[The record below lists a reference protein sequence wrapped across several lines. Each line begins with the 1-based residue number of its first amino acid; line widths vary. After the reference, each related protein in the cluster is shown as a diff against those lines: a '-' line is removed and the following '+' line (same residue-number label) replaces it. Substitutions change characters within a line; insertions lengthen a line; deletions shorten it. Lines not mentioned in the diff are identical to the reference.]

1 MLPLCSAL
9 FSVLLCLSYLPAV
22 VLCGVDSRF
31 SPRSSLAGGSLE
43 SHDASQEAPPQTI
56 NASITLQVTA
66 VEALKKTLLYPLVLS
81 ILLLLVMLFA
91 PVYPVTA
98 TETARRCYALGG
110 CVTMSEGK
118 SYVYNSSIDIIGNGF
133 KWESASER
141 TYLGMDYDQTTIVYE
156 TWPVML
162 APLLVV
168 PLMGFLVA
176 HLVYRI
182 VCRVRES
189 ETE

>member
-1 MLPLCSAL
+1 
-9 FSVLLCLSYLPAV
+9 
-22 VLCGVDSRF
+22 
-31 SPRSSLAGGSLE
+31 
-43 SHDASQEAPPQTI
+43 
-56 NASITLQVTA
+56 VTA

-81 ILLLLVMLFA
+81 VLLLLVMLFA

-176 HLVYRI
+176 HLVF
-182 VCRVRES
+182 RVVSRLRES